1 MRRSRWIAAPVAL
14 VVLFALPAA
23 AQATLAYV
31 KAPLNPSV
39 YAAADNGSG
48 AHRIGPGTNP
58 RVSPDGASVAY
69 LHESRGKAPE
79 LRLAPAKGGAG
90 RTLMAGWRESFYL
103 AFSPDSKTIAALR
116 GPEIG
121 KLKLVLI
128 DVASGAQRVV
138 ASGFFSGFS
147 FSPKGDELVFAQA
160 GREQPAPTDLYRV
173 ATSSAGRN
181 DAVVRLTKDHVSL
194 DPLWGPNERI
204 VFVKQLGAK
213 NRKYGPKNELFL
225 VNPNGKGV
233 KRLTHT
239 KVDPL
244 LQGLFP
250 TEWSA
255 NGSRLL
261 AEFEGQDTSYRQP
274 EDRRPEGARQAQSGR
289 DRLRRHGDLQ
299 GRHHGARLHRRL
311 RPRLR
316 PQRRHLP
323 LRRRQGQGAGQERLL
338 AGLEPLSPS
347 RAQSSNPTWRRIE
360 TLSE

>member
-1 MRRSRWIAAPVAL
+1 MVA
-14 VVLFALPAA
+14 LFALPAA

-48 AHRIGPGTNP
+48 AHRVGPGSNP
-58 RVSPDGASVAY
+58 HVSPDGNSIAY
-69 LHESRGKAPE
+69 LHEGPGHAQE
-79 LRLAPAKGGAG
+79 LKLASAAGGAP
-90 RTLMAGWRESFYL
+90 RTLMSGWRESFYL

-138 ASGFFSGFS
+138 ASGYFSGFS

-160 GREQPAPTDLYRV
+160 ASEQPAPTDLYRV
-173 ATSSAGRN
+173 ATSTAGRN

-194 DPLWGPNERI
+194 NPLWGPNEKI

-225 VNPNGKGV
+225 VNPNGKGA

-244 LQGLFP
+244 LQGLYP

-261 AEFEGQDTSYRQP
+261 AEFEGQDTSYAVTVNP
-274 EDRRPEGARQAQSGR
+274 KTGAQKALDKRNQGETGFVGTAISKDGTTVLGYTGGFDPGSAHNVATFPYGGGR
-289 DRLRRHGDLQ
+289 AKILVKN
-299 GRHHGARLHRRL
+299 AY
-311 RPRLR
+311 
-316 PQRRHLP
+316 
-323 LRRRQGQGAGQERLL
+323 
-338 AGLEPLSPS
+338 SPAWS
-347 RAQSSNPTWRRIE
+347 R
-360 TLSE
+360 